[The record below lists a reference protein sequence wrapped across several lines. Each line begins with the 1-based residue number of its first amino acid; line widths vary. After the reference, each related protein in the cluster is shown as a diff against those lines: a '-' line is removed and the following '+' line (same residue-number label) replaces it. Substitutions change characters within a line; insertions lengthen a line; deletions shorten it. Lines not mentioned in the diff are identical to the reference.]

1 MSITKKG
8 KKYYLGKPDKREIPR
23 FSLSTIVSMDSS
35 KWDLE
40 LSMPVNAPEMEKLLD
55 KFQGQVLE
63 DNPFFGKTFLTAAF
77 SRMNTRETSLLT
89 VWETVDSQKYLRMYF
104 PVVRE
109 RMGIPGRKTLRC
121 WSHDYAPLGV
131 PIICRDDAGEVIDRF
146 LQLLNQAEFPGISSL
161 VFRDIPLNGIFATRI
176 REILHESNMLFRQ
189 VAITDRAV
197 LQRNLINRSQNIL
210 DINSKM
216 RRNYRRQLRR
226 LSDNGDLQLERVENY
241 QDVILRFEEFLLL
254 ESSGWKKRRRTSM
267 LTIKQTAA
275 FARQAVTELSKF
287 GESSIYSIRLDG
299 KSVASLIMIKSNG
312 TYFPWKIAIDEN
324 FSRFSPGALLMFRVS
339 ESLENDD
346 NFVRA
351 DSLAASSS
359 QLVNPIWKQRIE
371 LGLLILP
378 VGSPSNRA
386 IGKLS
391 KAITRKERLRN
402 FSKKLL
408 KIKSH

>member
-1 MSITKKG
+1 MSFIKQE

-23 FSLSTIVSMDSS
+23 FNLSTIVSMDAS
-35 KWDLE
+35 KWELE
-40 LSMPVNAPEMEKLLD
+40 LSMPVNAPEMEKLLN

-63 DNPFFGKTFLTAAF
+63 ENPFFGKIFLTAAF
-77 SRMNTRETSLLT
+77 SRMNTHETSLLT
-89 VWETVDSQKYLRMYF
+89 VWETIDSQKILRMYF

-109 RMGIPGRKTLRC
+109 RMGVPGKKTLRC

-131 PIICRDDAGEVIDRF
+131 PIICREDAGEIIDRF
-146 LQLLNQAEFPGISSL
+146 LQLLNQADFPGISTL
-161 VFRDIPLNGIFATRI
+161 VFKDIPLKGIFATRI
-176 REILHESNMLFRQ
+176 REILYECDMPYRQ
-189 VAITDRAV
+189 VITTDRAV
-197 LQRNLINRSQNIL
+197 LQRSLINRSQNIL

-226 LSDNGDLQLERVENY
+226 LSDNGELQLERVDNY

-254 ESSGWKKRRRTSM
+254 ESSGWKKRQRTSM

-275 FARQAVTELSKF
+275 FARQAVTELSNF

-299 KSVASLIMIKSNG
+299 KSVASLIMLRSNG

-324 FSRFSPGALLMFRVS
+324 YSRFSPGALLMFSVS
-339 ESLENDD
+339 EALDD
-346 NFVRA
+346 DDDFVRA

-371 LGLLILP
+371 LGYLILP
-378 VGSPSNRA
+378 VGPSSNSA
-386 IGKLS
+386 IGQLS
-391 KAITRKERLRN
+391 KAIARKEKLRV
-402 FSKKLL
+402 FAKKLL
-408 KIKSH
+408 NIKSH